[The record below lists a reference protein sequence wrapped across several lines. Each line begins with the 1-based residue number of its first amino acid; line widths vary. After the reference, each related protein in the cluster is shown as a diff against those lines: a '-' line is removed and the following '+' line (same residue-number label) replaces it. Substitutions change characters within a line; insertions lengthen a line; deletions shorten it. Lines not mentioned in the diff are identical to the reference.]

1 MPSQGF
7 HAQISNTQVGSG
19 PGTSY
24 QVPIAAPNIAGDGTT
39 LDGAQSHPR
48 RSTRKPI
55 SDSTRTKQGPQ
66 SQPSPKKQKLS
77 NMRNLA
83 PAHPAQQ
90 TGPSKPARV
99 TTTPAA
105 RKDPKKS
112 KLALKKERLGDKMGT
127 DYRLRGPTTV
137 EQNILYCLIGN
148 EWSMMV

>member
-1 MPSQGF
+1 
-7 HAQISNTQVGSG
+7 
-19 PGTSY
+19 
-24 QVPIAAPNIAGDGTT
+24 
-39 LDGAQSHPR
+39 
-48 RSTRKPI
+48 
-55 SDSTRTKQGPQ
+55 
-66 SQPSPKKQKLS
+66 
-77 NMRNLA
+77 MRNLA